1 MFGKTALNVGSVI
14 DVSSCSHSIIFS
26 VGETYQN
33 IAPVGEVGYALNFQL
48 VHSRFPVGDAR
59 RDICEAI

>member
-1 MFGKTALNVGSVI
+1 MFGETALNESSVI

-33 IAPVGEVGYALNFQL
+33 IAPDREVCCARNFQF
-48 VHSRFPVGDAR
+48 VHSHFPVGDAR